1 MRRQWGILVVAALL
15 VGAACSGD
23 DGGEAASGERTDTTL
38 GSPPPPQPAPPEM
51 LAAIEDDGGG
61 PECDPL
67 DPTACLL
74 PFPSNRFTVESPET
88 DTGLLVAFPEAGM
101 PSNEDGVVVD
111 PTEWNRNDGASPGTA
126 LLTVAPGVDLEASGL
141 PGITDVPD
149 SLAEDSPVVV
159 VDADTGDRWPVWA
172 ELDDGVEAGE
182 DQLLYVR
189 PGTNFL
195 EGHRYVVGLRDMVD
209 VDGEL
214 LEPSPAF
221 LAHRDNHTT
230 DLPVIEDQREA
241 MNDVFRVLGEAG
253 VERGELY
260 LAWDFTIASGRNLSE
275 RLLHIRDEAFTDLG
289 EAAPAFAV
297 TDVVQDPEEDGV
309 EYVHGTYEVPL
320 FLTEDGAPGTRFT
333 QGPDGLPERNGD
345 FTADFECA
353 RPAGT
358 DAPAPMALYG
368 HGLLGSRDEVEAAN
382 VADFVREHQV
392 AFCATDWIGM
402 SEDDVGNAVS
412 ILGELGQFPTLA
424 DRLQQGILN
433 TLFLGRLML
442 HEDGLVSAPEFQG
455 PDGPRLDTSE
465 LAFDSNSQGAI
476 MGGAAT
482 AVAQDW
488 TRAVLGGPG
497 MNYSLLLRRSSDFDT
512 YAAILDPAYPDP
524 VEQGLAL
531 SLVQMLWDRG
541 ENDGYA
547 QHLTTDP
554 YPDTPEHQVLLNVAF
569 GDHQVTMWSAEI
581 MARTIGATA
590 HQPALAD
597 GRHPD
602 TEPLWGLEATE
613 FPSDGSA
620 LVYWDSGA
628 AAPPT
633 VNQPPRAG
641 FDPHEDPRADA
652 ANRNQKFAF
661 LWNHELVDVCE
672 GAPCTAVSVES

>member
-1 MRRQWGILVVAALL
+1 MLALL
-15 VGAACSGD
+15 GGAACSGD
-23 DGGEAASGERTDTTL
+23 DGGEGDGAAPAAATAPAAT
-38 GSPPPPQPAPPEM
+38 PAPDDVV
-51 LAAIEDDGGG
+51 AAIEADGGG
-61 PECDPL
+61 PGCDPL
-67 DPTACLL
+67 DPRACLL
-74 PFPSNRFTVESPET
+74 PFPSDRFTVESPDT
-88 DTGLLVAFPEAGM
+88 DTGLLVAFPEEGM
-101 PSNEDGVVVD
+101 PSNEDGVVAD
-111 PTEWNRNDGASPGTA
+111 PTEWNRNDGFSPGTA
-126 LLTVAPGVDLEASGL
+126 LLTVAPGLDVEASGL
-141 PGITDVPD
+141 PAITDVPD
-149 SLAEDSPVVV
+149 SLADDSPVVV
-159 VDADTGDRWPVWA
+159 VDADTGERWPVWA

-182 DQLLYVR
+182 DRLLYVR

-195 EGHRYVVGLRDMVD
+195 EGHRYVVGLRNLVD
-209 VDGEL
+209 AGGTP

-221 LAHRDNHTT
+221 LVHRDNLTT
-230 DLPVIEDQREA
+230 DLPVIEDEREA
-241 MNDVFRVLGEAG
+241 MEEVFATLGEAG
-253 VERGELY
+253 VAREDLY

-275 RLLHIRDEAFTDLG
+275 RLLHIRDDAFADLG
-289 EAAPAFAV
+289 DAAPAFAV
-297 TDVVQDPEEDGV
+297 TGVVADPEEPGV

-320 FLTEDGAPGTRFT
+320 YLTEDGAPGTRFT

-345 FTADFECA
+345 YPADFECA
-353 RPAGT
+353 LPAGA
-358 DAPAPMALYG
+358 DGPAPMALYG
-368 HGLLGSRDEVEAAN
+368 HGLLGSRDEVEAGN
-382 VADFVREHQV
+382 IADFVREHQV

-412 ILGELGQFPTLA
+412 ILGQVGEFPTLA

-455 PDGPRLDTSE
+455 PEGPRLDTSE
-465 LAFDSNSQGAI
+465 LAFDANSQGGI

-488 TRAVLGGPG
+488 TRAVLGVPG
-497 MNYSLLLRRSSDFDT
+497 MNYSLLLRRSVDFDT

-524 VEQGLAL
+524 VEQGLGI
-531 SLVQMLWDRG
+531 SIIQMLWDRG
-541 ENDGYA
+541 ENNGYA
-547 QHLTTDP
+547 QHLTSDP
-554 YPDTPEHQVLLNVAF
+554 YADTPEHQVLLNVAF

-590 HQPALAD
+590 HQPALPD

-613 FPSDGSA
+613 FPSSGSA

-628 AAPPT
+628 AVPPT
-633 VNQPPRAG
+633 ANHPPRDG

-661 LWNHELVDVCE
+661 LWNGELDDVCE
-672 GAPCTAVSVES
+672 GQPCTAASVES